1 MLVWAPP
8 AAAGDS
14 AVGGYAWVEYV
25 GGTPVLS
32 GDAIDAARMW
42 DNASLY
48 ARIGGFRKGYGILPG
63 AIVAYNRG
71 GFSPVSEPW
80 GAATMGKPATPAALR
95 CEYDALGGGGGG
107 GLRLGWRAP
116 EWDGGYPVASY
127 EVSLQK
133 WDEPQRGGAASSRD
147 SIVVDAPPP
156 NASAAA
162 AAAAPAPAAA
172 EAAAAAAAVVHVI
185 DEALAAGEYRFRVT
199 ALNSQGDE
207 SARATSDSAA
217 VPGGWCGWGPAPPSA
232 APAPSTSPSA
242 PSRSPPPPPPRGGG
256 GGASGART
264 AEARGGLA
272 DRVAALHAQ
281 AIKGGSHAAA
291 HFDQC
296 HDDVRLTAD
305 GAAGGF
311 GARVVVAV
319 VGGVEVRKGEGE
331 EGEAPP
337 PPRRTA
343 AAAAAREAAGRIL
356 EVQLEE
362 TNRELID
369 TRPSSPPPA
378 RARRRRGPLGVA
390 PHACPAPPL
399 SAASDPATCARRS
412 ASSRAATA
420 RRAARR
426 RRSCRRRTSRSS
438 RRRRPRMQG
447 EAARAVRARAAERRG
462 RVAVAVGRL
471 AAAGASDGGGGGRR
485 GGDGGR
491 RPSRTCGRNIP
502 AGVRSGVGVGPTRRR
517 AVETPAASSG
527 RARCTAPA
535 RSGATRRRERR
546 AGRRRPG
553 GGARVSGTALATP
566 RRRATSSGGCGGG
579 RRGSRR
585 TASAPPTARSGATP
599 SGWRC
604 SSSSSG

>member
-14 AVGGYAWVEYV
+14 AVGGYVWVEYV

-133 WDEPQRGGAASSRD
+133 WDESAARWRGVEGHD
-147 SIVVDAPPP
+147 GVVVDAPPL

-162 AAAAPAPAAA
+162 AAAGAPAPAAA
-172 EAAAAAAAVVHVI
+172 EAAAAAAAEVVHVI
-185 DEALAAGEYRFRVT
+185 DEALVAGEYRFRVT

-217 VPGGWCGWGPAPPSA
+217 VPGGWCGWEGPAPPSA
-232 APAPSTSPSA
+232 APAPLASPSA
-242 PSRSPPPPPPRGGG
+242 PSRSRSPPPPPRGGG

-272 DRVAALHAQ
+272 DRVAALTRRRLRA
-281 AIKGGSHAAA
+281 GAAPPRSDPV
-291 HFDQC
+291 HL
-296 HDDVRLTAD
+296 DDVRLTAG

-311 GARVVVAV
+311 GERVVVAV

-331 EGEAPP
+331 EGEGRAPP
-337 PPRRTA
+337 RHA
-343 AAAAAREAAGRIL
+343 A
-356 EVQLEE
+356 QLQHEK
-362 TNRELID
+362 
-369 TRPSSPPPA
+369 
-378 RARRRRGPLGVA
+378 
-390 PHACPAPPL
+390 
-399 SAASDPATCARRS
+399 
-412 ASSRAATA
+412 
-420 RRAARR
+420 
-426 RRSCRRRTSRSS
+426 
-438 RRRRPRMQG
+438 Q
-447 EAARAVRARAAERRG
+447 
-462 RVAVAVGRL
+462 
-471 AAAGASDGGGGGRR
+471 
-485 GGDGGR
+485 
-491 RPSRTCGRNIP
+491 
-502 AGVRSGVGVGPTRRR
+502 
-517 AVETPAASSG
+517 
-527 RARCTAPA
+527 
-535 RSGATRRRERR
+535 
-546 AGRRRPG
+546 
-553 GGARVSGTALATP
+553 
-566 RRRATSSGGCGGG
+566 
-579 RRGSRR
+579 
-585 TASAPPTARSGATP
+585 
-599 SGWRC
+599 
-604 SSSSSG
+604 

>member
-1 MLVWAPP
+1 MLSLSLVPEGELHEHALRTEEVSLRLALAGGARWSASARRGELGGLRLSIEPAVSLRVLRVTSASDNDLVLTMAAHPTYDTPADTELTLSAAHLCGGAGAIAAAPVPCHDGAADAAPANSLLRASLAVRSDGAPPARPGRPFLTHAFSYEALMLVWAPP

-133 WDEPQRGGAASSRD
+133 WDESAARWRGVEGHD
-147 SIVVDAPPP
+147 GVVVDAPPP
-156 NASAAA
+156 NASAAAA

-172 EAAAAAAAVVHVI
+172 EAAAAAAAEVVHVI
-185 DEALAAGEYRFRVT
+185 DEAMAAGEYRFRVT

-217 VPGGWCGWGPAPPSA
+217 VPGGWCGWEGPGA
-232 APAPSTSPSA
+232 ALGCA
-242 PSRSPPPPPPRGGG
+242 
-256 GGASGART
+256 GAVGVAVGALALALAAAAAAWWWRRRQRRART

-281 AIKGGSHAAA
+281 AIKGGSRTAAQYDPV
-291 HFDQC
+291 HL
-296 HDDVRLTAD
+296 DDVRLTAD

-311 GARVVVAV
+311 GVA
-319 VGGVEVRKGEGE
+319 
-331 EGEAPP
+331 
-337 PPRRTA
+337 
-343 AAAAAREAAGRIL
+343 
-356 EVQLEE
+356 
-362 TNRELID
+362 
-369 TRPSSPPPA
+369 
-378 RARRRRGPLGVA
+378 
-390 PHACPAPPL
+390 
-399 SAASDPATCARRS
+399 SAVCARRGRPQ
-412 ASSRAATA
+412 RAA
-420 RRAARR
+420 
-426 RRSCRRRTSRSS
+426 
-438 RRRRPRMQG
+438 
-447 EAARAVRARAAERRG
+447 
-462 RVAVAVGRL
+462 
-471 AAAGASDGGGGGRR
+471 
-485 GGDGGR
+485 
-491 RPSRTCGRNIP
+491 P
-502 AGVRSGVGVGPTRRR
+502 AKRKRETR
-517 AVETPAASSG
+517 
-527 RARCTAPA
+527 
-535 RSGATRRRERR
+535 
-546 AGRRRPG
+546 
-553 GGARVSGTALATP
+553 
-566 RRRATSSGGCGGG
+566 
-579 RRGSRR
+579 
-585 TASAPPTARSGATP
+585 
-599 SGWRC
+599 
-604 SSSSSG
+604 